1 MYLANFVC
9 VNVNESR
16 FAFNNLT
23 CASQFIE
30 RNSIFLDGRHHGRHL
45 VEVTVK
51 FVEGGFNSCRVDFAV
66 VPRLDNIAIPIL
78 TVCDLAELDAPN
90 IFLVLRHQKVLDLCT
105 ASENDQQKSSGKRIE
120 CAAMPDFS
128 RF

>member
-1 MYLANFVC
+1 MYLADFVC
-9 VNVNESR
+9 VNVNESW

-23 CASQFIE
+23 CPSQFIE
-30 RNSIFLDGRHHGRHL
+30 RNSIFLDGRHHWRHL

-51 FVEGGFNSCRVDFAV
+51 FVEGGFNSCLIDFAV
-66 VPRLDNIAIPIL
+66 VPGLDNITIPIL
-78 TVCDLAELDAPN
+78 AVGDLAEPHAPD
-90 IFLVLRHQKVLDLCT
+90 IFLVLSHQKILDLCA

-120 CAAMPDFS
+120 RAAMPDFS